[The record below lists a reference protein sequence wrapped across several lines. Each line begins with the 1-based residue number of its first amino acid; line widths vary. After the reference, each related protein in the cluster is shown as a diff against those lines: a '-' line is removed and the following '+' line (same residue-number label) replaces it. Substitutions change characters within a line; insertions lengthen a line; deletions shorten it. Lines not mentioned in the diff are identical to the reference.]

1 MAEANPTVDDFKGLE
16 QEKAKEKRSSTALR
30 ILKYTISR
38 LVMMLITVT
47 IGVYLTVLI
56 ANMGGYVDTIRKSQI
71 REQVGMMVANDP
83 VLRKLSPEARNLRI
97 EEMTRDLEHRY
108 GLDKPFIIRSFLYL
122 KQALT
127 LDLGRAMSMTSNSG
141 SSSVRNII
149 IERLP
154 PTLLLFGTA
163 DLILFFLALIIAL
176 SLSRHYGS
184 VIDKIMIALTPLS
197 SAPGWF
203 YGIFLILIFAAVL
216 GVLPF
221 GGMVDAPPPKETGLY
236 ILSLLKHMILPIGAI
251 TISSIFLSVFS
262 WRTFFLI
269 YSSEDYVDMAKAK
282 GLTERDVTQKYIL
295 RPTLPTIIT
304 NFALLVIGMWVGA
317 PIFETVF
324 MWPGLGRALYQAIG
338 LFDTPVIV
346 AEAVIFSYL
355 LGITVFLLEIVYA
368 LVDPRVQVG
377 NEGARA

>member
-1 MAEANPTVDDFKGLE
+1 MIEANPTINNVNGIE
-16 QEKAKEKRSSTALR
+16 QEKVKDKKSSTVLR
-30 ILKYTISR
+30 ILKYTATR
-38 LVMMLITVT
+38 MVMTMITVT
-47 IGVYLTVLI
+47 IGVYLTILI
-56 ANMGGYVDTIRKSQI
+56 ANMGGYVDTIRRAQI
-71 REQVGMMVANDP
+71 REQVGMIVANDP
-83 VLRKLSPEARNLRI
+83 VLRKLSPEARNVRI
-97 EEMTRDLEHRY
+97 AEMVRDQESIY
-108 GLDKPFIIRSFLYL
+108 GLDKPFLVRSFLYL

-163 DLILFFLALIIAL
+163 DLVLFILALLIAL

-184 VIDKIMIALTPLS
+184 IVDKIMIALTPLS

-216 GVLPF
+216 RVLPF
-221 GGMVDAPPPKETGLY
+221 GGMVDAPPPKETLAY
-236 ILSLLKHMILPIGAI
+236 IMSLFRHMVLPVSAI

-269 YSSEDYVDMAKAK
+269 YSSEDYVEMAKAK
-282 GLTERDVTQKYIL
+282 GLTERDVTQKYVL

-317 PIFETVF
+317 PIFEAVF
-324 MWPGLGRALYQAIG
+324 QWPGLGRALYQAIG

-377 NEGARA
+377 NEGPRA

>member
-203 YGIFLILIFAAVL
+203 YGIFLILIFADCQYA
-216 GVLPF
+216 G
-221 GGMVDAPPPKETGLY
+221 
-236 ILSLLKHMILPIGAI
+236 ILAAS
-251 TISSIFLSVFS
+251 FS
-262 WRTFFLI
+262 
-269 YSSEDYVDMAKAK
+269 
-282 GLTERDVTQKYIL
+282 KYRRHIVV
-295 RPTLPTIIT
+295 
-304 NFALLVIGMWVGA
+304 A
-317 PIFETVF
+317 IFEQPH
-324 MWPGLGRALYQAIG
+324 MHQL
-338 LFDTPVIV
+338 V
-346 AEAVIFSYL
+346 AQGQNEVLAWHSLEDKDLKIF
-355 LGITVFLLEIVYA
+355 V
-368 LVDPRVQVG
+368 
-377 NEGARA
+377 